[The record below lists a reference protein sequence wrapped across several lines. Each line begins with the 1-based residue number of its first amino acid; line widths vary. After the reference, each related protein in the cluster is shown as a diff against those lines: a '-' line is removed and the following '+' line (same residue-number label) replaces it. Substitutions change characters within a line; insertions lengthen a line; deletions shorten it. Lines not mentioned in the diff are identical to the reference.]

1 MSPAAAQ
8 KAAAQRGAAPQ
19 QRGHLFFAAEPAVY
33 FASDRLFLIGEERD
47 LPRYFDRLGW
57 APAQTPLT
65 AGFKLAEKKHAL
77 VAVFQISDQ
86 IHEEITRRLR
96 PGEAFLRPLMDV
108 QSGSLVVDLN
118 ETAHLK
124 LELSFANETT
134 AKESKNALAT
144 GLDMLRRMLN
154 TDASGD
160 LKNDELIVA
169 IAKELSA
176 ALETSQLTQE
186 KQVVRGAMETKS
198 PLVGMLLPAIQKVR
212 TASKRMVSMNNMKQI
227 ALAMHNY
234 HDVYGR
240 LPAPAIMDKDGKP
253 LLSWRVAILPF
264 IEQDNLYKQFKLDEP
279 WDSEHNKKLL
289 VQMPGIY
296 APVKA
301 ATKEPF
307 ATFYQVFT
315 GKAAFCDGSVHA
327 LPKNMDANKLRWL
340 IMRNSGQPK
349 TVP

>member
-1 MSPAAAQ
+1 
-8 KAAAQRGAAPQ
+8 
-19 QRGHLFFAAEPAVY
+19 
-33 FASDRLFLIGEERD
+33 
-47 LPRYFDRLGW
+47 
-57 APAQTPLT
+57 
-65 AGFKLAEKKHAL
+65 
-77 VAVFQISDQ
+77 
-86 IHEEITRRLR
+86 
-96 PGEAFLRPLMDV
+96 MDV

-160 LKNDELIVA
+160 LKNDELMVA
-169 IAKELSA
+169 MAKELSS

-186 KQVVRGAMETKS
+186 KQVVRGTMDTKS

-307 ATFYQVFT
+307 ATFYQVFA
-315 GKAAFCDGSVHA
+315 GKGTAFEPGEKITFGVGIPDGTSNTLMIVEATDAVPWTKPEDLPFDMTKPLPKLGGEFPDVFLAAFCDGSVHA
-327 LPKNMDANKLRWL
+327 LPKNIDANKLRAL
-340 IMRNSGQPK
+340 ITRNGGEPI
-349 TVP
+349 TLP